1 MPAVGRLIGT
11 LLLGGILYGLAF
23 PPYDLGTCAWFALV
37 PLICGVRR
45 RRPSSAFFY
54 GVLYGYV
61 CAAAVSGWLVQALAR
76 FFDLSF
82 PLAFALGSVYAL
94 VFWGIAFGLFA
105 AAAATL
111 LLEPSTPL
119 VRMALPAVW
128 VAVELFRGRGLG
140 QPWGLLGYTQ
150 HAHIGLI
157 QLAALTGVYGV
168 SFLIAFANVA
178 VADAFVSLRERRPR
192 VTVAAL
198 ALPAV
203 LILPIWCVG
212 ALTSEGGPI
221 GGFAGRT
228 VAVVQTNI
236 EPVREWTRSYTDR
249 QLRAHIAATEAIAT
263 KQRPGLVVWPE
274 YAVPRYLEAEPLV
287 AVNLAELAARYRFDL
302 LFGTPRFDAGH
313 SFNSIRL
320 ITGDGRNG
328 GAYDKQR
335 LVLLAEEKPFAS
347 HSTAPVDNPV
357 EFTAGDGPGVLRG
370 FVSFGLSICHEV
382 LFPELAT
389 AEVAAGAELLV
400 NVSNDGWIDA
410 GRGIAG
416 RQHLAMAA
424 FRAVETRRYLVRA
437 ATTGP
442 SAVVDPYGR
451 ITDSLPPRTSGVLT
465 APVAARTTV
474 TPYVYFG
481 DAFAL
486 WCVLI
491 AGLAVM
497 GRYTASIHRYSR
509 IVSTS
514 PNPLAV
520 GRTAQPR

>member
-1 MPAVGRLIGT
+1 MPAVGRVIGT

-37 PLICGVRR
+37 PLLRVVRG
-45 RRPSSAFFY
+45 RRPASAFVY
-54 GVLYGYV
+54 GILYGYA

-76 FFDLSF
+76 FFDVSF

-94 VFWGIAFGLFA
+94 VFWGIAFGCFA
-105 AAAATL
+105 AAAAVL
-111 LLEPSTPL
+111 LRQRSTPL

-128 VAVELFRGRGLG
+128 VAAEFLRGRVFG

-168 SFLIAFANVA
+168 SFLIAFGNVA
-178 VADAFVSLRERRPR
+178 VADALSSLRQRRPR
-192 VTVAAL
+192 VALAAL
-198 ALPAV
+198 ALPLV
-203 LILPIWCVG
+203 LVLPIWFVG

-228 VAVVQTNI
+228 VTIVQTNI

-249 QLRAHIAATEAIAT
+249 QLRAHIEATEAVAT
-263 KQRPGLVVWPE
+263 KRPPGLVVWPE

-287 AVNLAELAARYRFDL
+287 AVELAELAVRYHFDL
-302 LFGTPRFDAGH
+302 LFGAPRFESGQ
-313 SFNSIRL
+313 SFNSVRL
-320 ITGDGRNG
+320 ITADGRNG

-335 LVLLAEEKPFAS
+335 LVLLAEQKPFESNRATS
-347 HSTAPVDNPV
+347 ADNPV
-357 EFTAGDGPGVLRG
+357 QFTAGDGPGVLRG
-370 FVSFGLSICHEV
+370 FVSFGVSICHEI
-382 LFPELAT
+382 LFPELTA

-442 SAVVDPYGR
+442 SAVIDPYGR
-451 ITDSLPPRTSGVLT
+451 IIDSLPPRTGGVLT
-465 APVAARTTV
+465 GPVAARTTV
-474 TPYVYFG
+474 TPYVHFG

-486 WCVLI
+486 WCVLV
-491 AGLAVM
+491 AGLAIM
-497 GRYTASIHRYSR
+497 TRYTASMRRYARVVPASA
-509 IVSTS
+509 
-514 PNPLAV
+514 PPMAV

>member
-11 LLLGGILYGLAF
+11 LLLGGALYGLAF
-23 PPYDLGTCAWFALV
+23 PPYDLGSCAWLALV
-37 PLICGVRR
+37 PLLRAVRG
-45 RRPSSAFFY
+45 RRPSSAFVY
-54 GVLYGYV
+54 GALYGYA

-82 PLAFALGSVYAL
+82 PLAFVVGSIYAL

-105 AAAATL
+105 AAAAVL
-111 LLEPSTPL
+111 LREPSTPL
-119 VRMALPAVW
+119 ARMALPAVW
-128 VAVELFRGRGLG
+128 VSVELLRGRVLG

-157 QLAALTGVYGV
+157 QLAGLTGVYGI
-168 SFLIAFANVA
+168 SFLIAFANIA
-178 VADAFVSLRERRPR
+178 VADALVSLRERRPR
-192 VTVAAL
+192 VAVAAL
-198 ALPAV
+198 ALPIV
-203 LILPIWCVG
+203 LTLPIWCVG
-212 ALTSEGGPI
+212 ALTSQGGPI
-221 GGFAGRT
+221 GGFAGRA
-228 VAVVQTNI
+228 VAIVQTNI
-236 EPVREWTRSYTDR
+236 EPLREWTRTYTDR
-249 QLRAHIAATEAIAT
+249 QLRAHVAATEAAAT
-263 KQRPGLVVWPE
+263 KRPLGLVVWPE

-287 AVNLAELAARYRFDL
+287 AVQLAELAARYHFDL
-302 LFGTPRFDAGH
+302 LFGAPRFDSGQ
-313 SFNSIRL
+313 SFNSVRL
-320 ITGDGRNG
+320 ITADGRNG

-335 LVLLAEEKPFAS
+335 LVLLAEQRPFGSRPTTRA
-347 HSTAPVDNPV
+347 DNPV
-357 EFTAGDGPGVLRG
+357 QFTAGGGPGVLRG
-370 FVSFGLSICHEV
+370 FVSFGVSICHEI
-382 LFPELAT
+382 LFPELAA

-442 SAVVDPYGR
+442 SAVIDPYGR
-451 ITDSLPPRTSGVLT
+451 IIDSLPPRTSGVLT
-465 APVAARTTV
+465 GPIAARTAV
-474 TPYVYFG
+474 TPYVHFG

-497 GRYTASIHRYSR
+497 TRHTASIHRYPRALPASAA
-509 IVSTS
+509 SM
-514 PNPLAV
+514 AV